1 MPSFAWPDIVI
12 GAIAII
18 AAAKGF
24 RRGFVKELGGA
35 VALFFSIVTPW
46 FYNGSLDG
54 AIDGVTHV
62 GPGSAHVFGMFL
74 TGLATYA
81 ILIAISIV
89 LDRIARLPVL
99 GIFNAIAG
107 AAIGLAKAGIF
118 CWLLLYVALF
128 FPLSPDIRDG
138 LHRSSLARVVTAWN
152 PTIDGMLY
160 STLPWF
166 AKPVAEPFF
175 KRHRV

>member
-1 MPSFAWPDIVI
+1 MSFAWPDLVI
-12 GAIAII
+12 GAIALI
-18 AAAKGF
+18 AAVKGY

-35 VALFFSIVTPW
+35 VALFFAIITPW

-54 AIDGVTHV
+54 TISGVTRL
-62 GPGSAHVFGMFL
+62 GPGSAHVIGMFL
-74 TGLATYA
+74 TGIATYA
-81 ILIAISIV
+81 VLIAISIV
-89 LDRIARLPVL
+89 LDKVARLPVL

-107 AAIGLAKAGIF
+107 GAIGLAKAAIF
-118 CWLLLYVALF
+118 CWVVLYVALF
-128 FPLSPDIRDG
+128 FPLSPDIRAD
-138 LHRSSLARVVTAWN
+138 LHKSSLAAAVTQFD

-166 AKPVAEPFF
+166 VKPVAEPFF

>member
-1 MPSFAWPDIVI
+1 MSLAWPDLVI
-12 GAIAII
+12 GAIALI
-18 AAAKGF
+18 AALKGF

-35 VALFFSIVTPW
+35 VALFLAILTPW
-46 FYNGSLDG
+46 FYNGALDG
-54 AIDGVTHV
+54 AISGVTHL
-62 GPGSAHVFGMFL
+62 GPGSAHVIGMFL
-74 TGLATYA
+74 TGIATYA
-81 ILIAISIV
+81 VLIAISIV
-89 LDRIARLPVL
+89 LDKVARLPVL

-107 AAIGLAKAGIF
+107 AAIGLAKAAIF
-118 CWLLLYVALF
+118 CWVVLYVALF
-128 FPLSPDIRDG
+128 FPLSPDIRAD
-138 LHRSSLARVVTAWN
+138 LHRSSLAAAVTAPD

>member
-1 MPSFAWPDIVI
+1 MQFAWPDLVI

-18 AAAKGF
+18 AGIKGF

-35 VALFFSIVTPW
+35 VALFLSILTPW
-46 FYNGSLDG
+46 FYNGALDG
-54 AIDGVTHV
+54 AISGITHL
-62 GPGSAHVFGMFL
+62 GPGSAHVIGMCL
-74 TGLATYA
+74 TGLITYA
-81 ILIAISIV
+81 VLIAISMV
-89 LDRIARLPVL
+89 LDKIARLPIL
-99 GIFNAIAG
+99 GIFNAAAG
-107 AAIGLAKAGIF
+107 AAIGLAKAAIF
-118 CWLLLYVALF
+118 CWLVLYVALF
-128 FPLSPDIRDG
+128 FPLSPDIRAD
-138 LHRSSLARVVTAWN
+138 LHKSSLAAAVTAWD

>member
-1 MPSFAWPDIVI
+1 MQFAWPDLVI

-18 AAAKGF
+18 AGIKGF

-35 VALFFSIVTPW
+35 VALFLSILTPW
-46 FYNGSLDG
+46 FYNGALDG
-54 AIDGVTHV
+54 AISGITHL
-62 GPGSAHVFGMFL
+62 GPGSAHVIGMCL
-74 TGLATYA
+74 TGLITYA
-81 ILIAISIV
+81 VLIAISMV
-89 LDRIARLPVL
+89 LDKIARLPIL
-99 GIFNAIAG
+99 GIFNAAAG
-107 AAIGLAKAGIF
+107 TAIGLAKAAIF
-118 CWLLLYVALF
+118 CWLVLYVALF
-128 FPLSPDIRDG
+128 FPLSPDIRAD
-138 LHRSSLARVVTAWN
+138 LHKSSLAAAVTAWD

>member
-1 MPSFAWPDIVI
+1 MPTLAWPDIVI
-12 GAIAII
+12 GAIALI
-18 AAAKGF
+18 AAFKGF

-54 AIDGVTHV
+54 TIDAVTHM
-62 GPGSAHVFGMFL
+62 GRGSAHVFGMFL
-74 TGLATYA
+74 TGLATYV
-81 ILIAISIV
+81 ILIAISMV

-99 GIFNAIAG
+99 GIFNAAG
-107 AAIGLAKAGIF
+107 GALIGLAKAAIF
-118 CWLLLYVALF
+118 CWLVLYVALF
-128 FPLSPDIRDG
+128 FPLSPDIRAG
-138 LHRSSLARVVTAWN
+138 LHASPLAHAVTAWD
-152 PTIDGMLY
+152 PEIDGALY

-166 AKPVAEPFF
+166 AKPFANGYF

>member
-1 MPSFAWPDIVI
+1 MSLAWPDIVI
-12 GAIAII
+12 GAIALI
-18 AAAKGF
+18 AALKGF

-35 VALFFSIVTPW
+35 VALFLAILTPW
-46 FYNGSLDG
+46 FYNGALDG
-54 AIDGVTHV
+54 AISGVTHL
-62 GPGSAHVFGMFL
+62 GPGSAHVIGMFL
-74 TGLATYA
+74 TGIATYA
-81 ILIAISIV
+81 VLIAISIV
-89 LDRIARLPVL
+89 LDKVARLPVL

-107 AAIGLAKAGIF
+107 AAIGLAKAAIF
-118 CWLLLYVALF
+118 CWVVLYVALF
-128 FPLSPDIRDG
+128 FPLSPDIRAD
-138 LHRSSLARVVTAWN
+138 LHRSSLAAAVTAPD